1 MLLSEQN
8 SILTVH
14 QGHSTYCK
22 WIMKQFKLIS
32 STLLGFVLLMGT
44 QVKADEDAVRASI
57 KKAMPS
63 LKIDS
68 VIASEAKGIFE
79 VTAGANI
86 IYVSED
92 GKYLLQGHLI
102 DIAAKKDLTEAKL
115 AGARK
120 QALADMGE
128 DNMIIFK
135 PKDNKYK
142 VSVFTD
148 IDCGYCRKLHSEL
161 DQYMDKGI
169 TIQYLFYPRAG
180 KGSESYY
187 KAISVWC
194 AEDRNSALTVSKS
207 GGTLEQ
213 KKCENPVDKHM
224 ELAQKFEVRG
234 TPMIVTENG
243 TVLPGYVPADRLVK
257 VLIDEKL

>member
-1 MLLSEQN
+1 
-8 SILTVH
+8 
-14 QGHSTYCK
+14 
-22 WIMKQFKLIS
+22 MKQFKIIF
-32 STLLGFVLLMGT
+32 STLLGFVLLAAAN
-44 QVKADEDAVRASI
+44 VKADEDAVRTVI

-68 VIASEAKGIFE
+68 ITASEAKGLFE
-79 VTAGANI
+79 VTVGANI

-102 DIAAKKDLTEAKL
+102 DIAAKKDLTEARL
-115 AGARK
+115 GEARK
-120 QALADMGE
+120 QALADIGK

-135 PKDNKYK
+135 PKESKYK

-161 DQYMDKGI
+161 DQYMAQGI

-180 KGSESYY
+180 KGSESYK

-194 AEDRNSALTVSKS
+194 ADDRNAALTLAKS
-207 GGTLEQ
+207 GGSLEQ
-213 KKCENPVDKHM
+213 KECKNPIDKHM

-243 TVLPGYVPADRLVK
+243 TVLPGYVPADRLVT
-257 VLIDEKL
+257 VLKDEKL